1 MTETHLKEEYQVNL
15 ETQIMHM
22 EKIDEIREKLL
33 KNGNTV
39 IKEFTDSI
47 RINEHRFAIQDLQ
60 ERNRLIDTYLT
71 ELWKK
76 RKKLSSYKKKSK
88 N

>member
-1 MTETHLKEEYQVNL
+1 MTETHLKNEFDLNL
-15 ETQIMHM
+15 ETQIMHL
-22 EKIDEIREKLL
+22 EKIDSIKNNLL
-33 KNGNTV
+33 KYNDSD

-47 RINEHRFAIQDLQ
+47 RINEHRYAIQQLQ

-76 RKKLSSYKKKSK
+76 KKKSLSYK
-88 N
+88 RK

>member
-1 MTETHLKEEYQVNL
+1 MTETHLKNEFDLNF
-15 ETQIMHM
+15 ETQIMHL
-22 EKIDEIREKLL
+22 EKIDSIRNNLL
-33 KNGNTV
+33 KYGDSD

-47 RINEHRFAIQDLQ
+47 RINEHRYAIQQLQ

-76 RKKLSSYKKKSK
+76 KKKSLSYK
-88 N
+88 RK